1 MIPIRLAL
9 RNFMCYREG
18 ELSFEGLHVA
28 CLCGVNGNGKS
39 ALLDAMT
46 WALWGKAR
54 AKTDD
59 ELIHLGRT
67 EMEVEF
73 EFAILQKGQQRY
85 RVIRKRTKP
94 RANRAG
100 HPILDLQIAADQG
113 FRSIAG
119 NSIRETEQKV
129 IEILHMD
136 YDTFINSAYLLQGQ
150 ADKFSKAEPYKR
162 KEILGKI
169 LGLSRYDELE
179 KLAKNYTRQKE
190 AQGNVLR
197 SEIEHIEAELAN
209 KAEYETQLREVGEAI
224 AEVEKE
230 RRGWADKVN
239 ALAKRKNELDL
250 KKEQQGEIEG
260 HIKQAGEAISS
271 FENQVRDHRQ
281 RVEKYEKVLADY
293 EEELARARAHL
304 DELAKQE
311 SELGGRRGEYEKTS
325 NRIHHLTST
334 NARLKEEMK
343 ELKEKLDMLSQE
355 EARCPLCGTELG
367 TEGRERIMSNY
378 EAQGQEKKEL
388 FRANEDEAR
397 GLETEANA
405 LKREISE
412 LERTIKEGRAQ
423 WELRAETLEKDR
435 SEAESSLPKEQKALF
450 KAENNLGRWRSILEA
465 DTQRRDSL
473 NAELAIL
480 PELEASL
487 STAQQALD
495 ELTRRQSHSRQILGA
510 VQEKLER
517 CASLEQSRGEKMAEL
532 ENVSKE
538 EKIYQELA
546 AAFGKKG
553 IQALIIDTALPEIE
567 EEANRLL
574 ARMTDNR
581 MNVKMETQRAY
592 KTKKEETVETLDINI
607 SDELGI
613 RRYEMYSGGEA
624 FRIDFALRIALSKL
638 LARRAGAPLPT
649 LIIDEGFG
657 SQDSSGRE
665 RLVEAINSIQDD
677 FEKIL
682 VITHIEEL
690 KDAFPVRIE
699 VSKTA
704 EGSVIEVS

>member
-28 CLCGVNGNGKS
+28 CLCGDNGNGKS

-46 WALWGKAR
+46 WSLWGKAR

-73 EFAILQKGQQRY
+73 EFAILQKGLERY

-100 HPILDLQIAADQG
+100 HPLLDLQIAADQG

-119 NSIRETEQKV
+119 NSIRETEQKI

-136 YDTFINSAYLLQGQ
+136 YDTFINSVFLLQGR
-150 ADKFSKAEPYKR
+150 ADEFTKKEPYKR
-162 KEILGKI
+162 KEILGNI

-179 KLAKNYTRQKE
+179 KLAKNYARHRE

-197 SEIEHIEAELAN
+197 SEIERIEAELAN

-230 RRGWADKVN
+230 RRGWEDKVN
-239 ALAKRKNELDL
+239 ALAKQKNELDL

-260 HIKQAGEAISS
+260 HIKQVGEAISS
-271 FENQVRDHRQ
+271 FENQARDHHQ

-293 EEELARARAHL
+293 EEELVKAHAHL

-311 SELGGRRGEYEKTS
+311 SELGGRRREYENTS

-343 ELKEKLDMLSQE
+343 ELKGKIDMLAQE
-355 EARCPLCGTELG
+355 QAKCPLCGTELG

-378 EAQGQEKKEL
+378 EAQGQERKEL
-388 FRANEDEAR
+388 FRSNEDEAR
-397 GLETEANA
+397 VLETEANA

-435 SEAESSLPKEQKALF
+435 SEAESSLPKEQKALA
-450 KAENNLGRWRSILEA
+450 KAEEDLGRWRSILEA

-473 NAELAIL
+473 NAELTIL

-487 STAQQALD
+487 STARQALD
-495 ELTRRQSHSRQILGA
+495 ELTRRQAHSRQILGA

-538 EKIYQELA
+538 EKIYEELA

-607 SDELGI
+607 SDELGT

-699 VSKTA
+699 VTKTA
-704 EGSVIEVS
+704 EGSMIEVS